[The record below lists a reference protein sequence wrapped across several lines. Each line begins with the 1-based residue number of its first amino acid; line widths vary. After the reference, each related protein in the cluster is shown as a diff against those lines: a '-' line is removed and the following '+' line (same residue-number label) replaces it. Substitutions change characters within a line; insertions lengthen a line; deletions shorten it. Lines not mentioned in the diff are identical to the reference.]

1 MPFCCRKSPATSTIP
16 VILALNKFK
25 LTNLFNSDKMTI
37 YCQKEFDMQAVFY
50 SQARNNLREIINKV
64 CDDFDEY
71 IITTKDDK
79 SAVILSYDEYSAM
92 KETMYLLSSK
102 NNRDRLNEAVDQIEN
117 LKFVKKDIDI

>member
-1 MPFCCRKSPATSTIP
+1 MR
-16 VILALNKFK
+16 
-25 LTNLFNSDKMTI
+25 
-37 YCQKEFDMQAVFY
+37 AVFY

-102 NNRDRLNEAVDQIEN
+102 NNRDRLNDAVDQIESMQYT
-117 LKFVKKDIDI
+117 KRDIDI

>member
-1 MPFCCRKSPATSTIP
+1 
-16 VILALNKFK
+16 
-25 LTNLFNSDKMTI
+25 
-37 YCQKEFDMQAVFY
+37 MQAVFY

-102 NNRDRLNEAVDQIEN
+102 TNRDRLGDAIEQIEN
-117 LKFVKKDIDI
+117 LSFTKRDIQI

>member
-1 MPFCCRKSPATSTIP
+1 
-16 VILALNKFK
+16 
-25 LTNLFNSDKMTI
+25 
-37 YCQKEFDMQAVFY
+37 MQAVFY

-64 CDDFDEY
+64 CDNFDEY

-102 NNRDRLNEAVDQIEN
+102 TNRDRLGDAMEQIEN
-117 LKFVKKDIDI
+117 LAYTKRDIQV